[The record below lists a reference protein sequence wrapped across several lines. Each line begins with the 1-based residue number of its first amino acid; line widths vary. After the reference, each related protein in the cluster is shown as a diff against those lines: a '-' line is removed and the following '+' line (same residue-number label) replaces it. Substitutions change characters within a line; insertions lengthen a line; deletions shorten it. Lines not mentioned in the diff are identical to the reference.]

1 MLRRN
6 FPPVAYRRTAMFV
19 FNRSI
24 LSVCLGLVIAGLP
37 VLVQYL

>member
-1 MLRRN
+1 
-6 FPPVAYRRTAMFV
+6 MFV
-19 FNRSI
+19 FNRSL

>member
-1 MLRRN
+1 MCRRN
-6 FPPVAYRRTAMFV
+6 FSPVADRRVAMFV